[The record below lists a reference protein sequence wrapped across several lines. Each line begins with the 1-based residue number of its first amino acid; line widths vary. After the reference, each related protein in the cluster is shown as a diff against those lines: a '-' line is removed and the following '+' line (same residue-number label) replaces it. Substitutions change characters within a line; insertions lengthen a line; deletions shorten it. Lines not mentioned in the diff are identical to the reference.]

1 MPSLSYWRLTL
12 VLFTM
17 GMVWMCTT
25 TDVTDFSNEHE
36 SCVFVV
42 IPVLFPISV
51 APLVNVPPFFFS
63 LTVSLNFIH
72 SKIHMVH
79 TIISPLSGSITHGFA
94 KHFPSQCIPSFHHR
108 RKWSPGFS
116 FFFFFRL
123 TDDRVWKSHHLKFN
137 ASSCF
142 LDIIS
147 RLSIKDCLIC
157 LSHCTIIMIQKDLYN
172 SVTLSA

>member
-1 MPSLSYWRLTL
+1 MFKQYHLVNPIINKTQRFQINPIAMPSLSYWRLTL

-116 FFFFFRL
+116 FFFSSVWQMTEYENLIILNL
-123 TDDRVWKSHHLKFN
+123 TPPPVS
-137 ASSCF
+137 
-142 LDIIS
+142 
-147 RLSIKDCLIC
+147 
-157 LSHCTIIMIQKDLYN
+157 
-172 SVTLSA
+172 